1 MEFNS
6 FSEIKEGIKSLNI
19 QGAESIA
26 KYSLKAIYFSYLE
39 SYNQLPDYL
48 SKNQFNNFILP
59 KIKQLY
65 ETRST
70 EPMLR
75 NLLKMFVYYLNNI
88 YENKKNISKKNL
100 KEIISQII
108 DTIINYVS
116 SCDDLIYEYGSKKIK
131 DGMVVFTH
139 CHSSS
144 VMGVLKKAK
153 DDGTNFVVFNT
164 ETRPKFQGRITA
176 KELSD
181 YGIKVRHF
189 VDSAARLALKNS
201 DLFLFGADAIT
212 SEGKVINKIGSE
224 LFCEVAKRYNI
235 NNYSVTSGL
244 KFDYDSVFGFDEP
257 IEQRD
262 GDEIWED
269 SPKNVTID
277 NHAFEI
283 VEQSNMTGII
293 SEIGVFSPNVFV
305 NQIFSKYEWISN
317 DLFN

>member
-1 MEFNS
+1 MEYNT
-6 FSEIKEGIKSLNI
+6 FSQIKEGIKSLNI
-19 QGAESIA
+19 QGAQTIA

-39 SYNQLPDYL
+39 NYKDLPNNL
-48 SKNQFNNFILP
+48 SKKQFMSFILP
-59 KIKQLY
+59 KIKELY

-75 NLLKMFVYYLNNI
+75 NLLKMFVYYLDNI
-88 YENKKNISKKNL
+88 YNKKNNLSKKQL
-100 KEIISQII
+100 KEVFSQII
-108 DTIINYVS
+108 DTIISYIE
-116 SCDDLIYEYGSKKIK
+116 SCDDLIYDYGSKKIK

-153 DDGTNFVVFNT
+153 DEGRRFVVHNT
-164 ETRPKFQGRITA
+164 ETRPKFQGRISA

-189 VDSAARLALKNS
+189 VDSAARLALKRA

-212 SEGKVINKIGSE
+212 SEGKVINKIGTE

-257 IEQRD
+257 IEERSS
-262 GDEIWED
+262 DEVWKNP
-269 SPKNVTID
+269 PKNVTID

-283 VEQSNMTGII
+283 VEQNNMTGII

-305 NQIFSKYEWISN
+305 NQIFNKYDWISK